1 MPGCGVKTASRRLMA
16 SLSPT
21 TRVPWHIK
29 QPPRPPL
36 PLSQLHVNKYKQ
48 SGFAFNKYRMCPRLN
63 LLTGYLV
70 LENER
75 CTVDIL

>member
-29 QPPRPPL
+29 QPPRPPPSTL
-36 PLSQLHVNKYKQ
+36 TATREQIQTKRFRPLTSTECSAVKSVSLVPC
-48 SGFAFNKYRMCPRLN
+48 SGN
-63 LLTGYLV
+63 
-70 LENER
+70 
-75 CTVDIL
+75 